1 MLLAVVAAV
10 LGSPSPAVPTTL
22 LVGGEQY
29 QWPFGSTPQLRS
41 EDLNQST
48 RHAYTQAA
56 SCEIS
61 AGGESAA
68 CNVATAAVT
77 SGA

>member
-1 MLLAVVAAV
+1 MSRVAYCVRYVMLLAVVAAV

-41 EDLNQST
+41 ED
-48 RHAYTQAA
+48 R
-56 SCEIS
+56 
-61 AGGESAA
+61 GVES
-68 CNVATAAVT
+68 
-77 SGA
+77 